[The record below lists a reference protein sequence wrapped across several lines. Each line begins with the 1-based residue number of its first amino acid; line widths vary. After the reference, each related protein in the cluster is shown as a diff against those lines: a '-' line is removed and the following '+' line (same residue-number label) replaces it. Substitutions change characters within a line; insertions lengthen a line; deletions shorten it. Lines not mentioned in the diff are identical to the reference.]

1 MEDQPTM
8 NRKRI
13 ASLLLA
19 GLMLL
24 SLAGCGKKEETQEE
38 EVSGTPVQVQEVSM
52 SAIGTENTVSGQ
64 VSSDNEQMVLIA
76 TSAKCTAVYFH
87 AGDTVEAGDILCTL
101 DLASTLASYNAAS
114 ISYASAAQSY
124 ADQSKVFA
132 EQISLYQDNLNN
144 LKALYEIGAAS
155 QVEIDQAQLQLQ
167 SAIATRNATLAQL
180 VAGMESY
187 QSSLEQLNTALEH
200 VDGSGNVVA
209 PMSGVLAS
217 LNVTENSFTSTSA
230 PVAVIDDPTQM
241 KVTVMVSETLVPKL
255 SIGDPVNVS
264 VSALGKTFTGTIR
277 SVDQAANMQTKLYT
291 VTVTVPGDTAG
302 LLSGMF
308 ADVTFRTDYN
318 DNTVVIPTEAILTSG
333 DTQYVYVVEAGA
345 AKYVEV
351 TTGITGSGVTQI
363 TSGLTAGEQLV
374 TVGQSYLS
382 DGDAVRI
389 VSGTDDAAPANEA
402 AEDTASG
409 EEQA

>member
-1 MEDQPTM
+1 M

-13 ASLLLA
+13 VSLLLA

-38 EVSGTPVQVQEVSM
+38 EASGTPVQVQEVSL

-167 SAIATRNATLAQL
+167 SAIATRNSTLAQL
-180 VAGMESY
+180 EAGMESY

-200 VDGSGNVVA
+200 VDGNGNVVA

-241 KVTVMVSETLVPKL
+241 KVTVMVSEALVPKL
-255 SIGDPVNVS
+255 FIGAPVDVS
-264 VSALGKTFTGTIR
+264 VSSLGKTFTGTIR

-291 VTVTVPGDTAG
+291 VTVTVPGDVTG

-333 DTQYVYVVEAGA
+333 DTQYVYVVEDGT

-382 DGDAVRI
+382 DGDAVRV

-402 AEDTASG
+402 AENTVSG

>member
-8 NRKRI
+8 NRTRI

-19 GLMLL
+19 GLTLL
-24 SLAGCGKKEETQEE
+24 SLAGCGKQEETQEE
-38 EVSGTPVQVQEVSM
+38 EASGTPVQVQEVSM

-64 VSSDNEQMVLIA
+64 VTSDNEQMILIA

-101 DLASTLASYNAAS
+101 DLDSTLASYNAAS
-114 ISYASAAQSY
+114 ISYASTAQSY
-124 ADQSKVFA
+124 ADQSKVFDQ
-132 EQISLYQDNLNN
+132 QISLYQDNLNN

-155 QVEIDQAQLQLQ
+155 QVEIDQAQLQLE
-167 SAIATRNATLAQL
+167 SAIATRNSTLAQL
-180 VAGMESY
+180 EAGMKSY

-217 LNVTENSFTSTSA
+217 LNVTENGFTSTSA

-241 KVTVMVSETLVPKL
+241 KVTVMVSETVVPKL
-255 SIGDPVNVS
+255 AIGDPAEVFVS
-264 VSALGKTFTGTIR
+264 SLGKTFSGTIR
-277 SVDQAANMQTKLYT
+277 SVDQAANMQTKLYS
-291 VTVTVPGDTAG
+291 VTVALPGDVAG

-318 DNTVVIPTEAILTSG
+318 DNAVVIPTEAILTSG
-333 DTQYVYVVEAGA
+333 DTQYVYVVEDGTAR
-345 AKYVEV
+345 YVEV
-351 TTGITGSGVTQI
+351 TTGITGTGVTQI

-382 DGDAVRI
+382 DGAAVRV
-389 VSGTDDAAPANEA
+389 VSGTDDAALAHEA
-402 AEDTASG
+402 DTAAG

>member
-155 QVEIDQAQLQLQ
+155 QAEIDQAQLQLQ

-180 VAGMESY
+180 EAGMESY

-255 SIGDPVNVS
+255 SIGDPVEVS

-333 DTQYVYVVEAGA
+333 DTQYVYVVEDGA
-345 AKYVEV
+345 AKYVQV

-382 DGDAVRI
+382 DGDAVRV
-389 VSGTDDAAPANEA
+389 VSGTDDAALADEA

-409 EEQA
+409 EEQG

>member
-13 ASLLLA
+13 VSLLLA

-38 EVSGTPVQVQEVSM
+38 EASGTPVQVQEVSM

-167 SAIATRNATLAQL
+167 SAIATRNSTLAQL
-180 VAGMESY
+180 EAGMESY

-200 VDGSGNVVA
+200 VDGNGNVVV

-241 KVTVMVSETLVPKL
+241 KVTVMVSEALVPKL
-255 SIGDPVNVS
+255 FIGAPVDVS
-264 VSALGKTFTGTIR
+264 VSSLGKTFTGTIR

-291 VTVTVPGDTAG
+291 VTVTVPGDVTG

-308 ADVTFRTDYN
+308 AAVTFRTDYN

-333 DTQYVYVVEAGA
+333 DTQYVYVVEDGT

-382 DGDAVRI
+382 DGDAVRV

>member
-1 MEDQPTM
+1 MAAAMALT
-8 NRKRI
+8 
-13 ASLLLA
+13 LT
-19 GLMLL
+19 
-24 SLAGCGKKEETQEE
+24 GCGSKSEASSSSSSE
-38 EVSGTPVQVQEVSM
+38 GTSQGVAVQVEEIQLSDI
-52 SAIGTENTVSGQ
+52 STDNSVSGQ
-64 VSSDNEQMVLIA
+64 VASDDERSIFIA
-76 TSAKCTAVYFH
+76 ASVKCTKTYF
-87 AGDTVEAGDILCTL
+87 EAGDRVNAGDVICTL
-101 DLASTLASYNAAS
+101 DLASTQASYEAAT
-114 ISYASAAQSY
+114 ISYNSAAQSY
-124 ADQSKVFA
+124 RDQSEVFA
-132 EQISLYQDNLNN
+132 QQISLYQKNLAD
-144 LKALYEIGAAS
+144 LKQLYEIGAAS
-155 QVEIDQAQLQLQ
+155 QIEIDQAQLQLD

-180 VAGMESY
+180 EAGMESY

-255 SIGDPVNVS
+255 SIGDPVEVS

-291 VTVTVPGDTAG
+291 VTITVPGDVTG

-333 DTQYVYVVEAGA
+333 DTQYVYVVEDGA

-382 DGDAVRI
+382 DGDAVRV

>member
-1 MEDQPTM
+1 M

-13 ASLLLA
+13 VSLLLA

-64 VSSDNEQMVLIA
+64 VSSDNEQMILIA

-124 ADQSKVFA
+124 ADQSKVFN

-167 SAIATRNATLAQL
+167 SAIATRNSTLAQL
-180 VAGMESY
+180 EAGMESY

-241 KVTVMVSETLVPKL
+241 KVTVMVSETLVHKL
-255 SIGDPVNVS
+255 SIGDPVEVS
-264 VSALGKTFTGTIR
+264 VSSLGKTFTGAIR
-277 SVDQAANMQTKLYT
+277 SVDQTANMQTKLYS
-291 VTVTVPGDTAG
+291 VTVTVPGDVTG

-333 DTQYVYVVEAGA
+333 DTQYVYVVEDGA
-345 AKYVEV
+345 AKYAEV

-382 DGDAVRI
+382 DGAAVRI
-389 VSGTDDAAPANEA
+389 VSGTDDAAPADE
-402 AEDTASG
+402 AEDAASG

>member
-1 MEDQPTM
+1 M

-13 ASLLLA
+13 APLLLA

-38 EVSGTPVQVQEVSM
+38 EASGTPVQVQEVSM

-64 VSSDNEQMVLIA
+64 VSSDNEQMILIA
-76 TSAKCTAVYFH
+76 TAAKCTAVYFH

-180 VAGMESY
+180 EAGMESY
-187 QSSLEQLNTALEH
+187 QSSREQLNTALEH

-255 SIGDPVNVS
+255 SIGDPVEVS

-333 DTQYVYVVEAGA
+333 DTQYVYVVEDGA

-382 DGDAVRI
+382 DGAAVRI
-389 VSGTDDAAPANEA
+389 VSGTDDAAVAGA
-402 AEDTASG
+402 AEGTASG

>member
-64 VSSDNEQMVLIA
+64 VSSDNEQMILIA

-101 DLASTLASYNAAS
+101 DLASTLASYNAAN

-180 VAGMESY
+180 EAGMESY

-200 VDGSGNVVA
+200 VDGRGTVVA

-217 LNVTENSFTSTSA
+217 LNVTENSFTSTGA

-255 SIGDPVNVS
+255 SIGDPVEVS

-291 VTVTVPGDTAG
+291 VTITVPGDVTG

-333 DTQYVYVVEAGA
+333 DTQYVYVVEDGA

>member
-1 MEDQPTM
+1 M

-155 QVEIDQAQLQLQ
+155 QAEIDQAQLQLQ

-180 VAGMESY
+180 EAGMESY

-241 KVTVMVSETLVPKL
+241 RVTVMVSETLVPKL
-255 SIGDPVNVS
+255 SIGDPVEVS

-333 DTQYVYVVEAGA
+333 DTQYVYVVEDGA

-382 DGDAVRI
+382 DGAAVRV

>member
-1 MEDQPTM
+1 M
-8 NRKRI
+8 NRTRI

-19 GLMLL
+19 GLTLL
-24 SLAGCGKKEETQEE
+24 SLAGCGKQEETQEE
-38 EVSGTPVQVQEVSM
+38 EASGTPVQVQEVSM

-64 VSSDNEQMVLIA
+64 VTSDNEQMILIA

-101 DLASTLASYNAAS
+101 DLDSTLASYNAAS
-114 ISYASAAQSY
+114 ISYASTAQSY
-124 ADQSKVFA
+124 ADQSKVFDQ
-132 EQISLYQDNLNN
+132 QISLYQDNLNN

-155 QVEIDQAQLQLQ
+155 QVEIDQAQLQLE
-167 SAIATRNATLAQL
+167 SAIATRNSTLAQL
-180 VAGMESY
+180 EAGMKSY

-217 LNVTENSFTSTSA
+217 LNVTENGFTSTSA

-241 KVTVMVSETLVPKL
+241 KVTVMVSETVVPKL
-255 SIGDPVNVS
+255 AIGDPAEVFVS
-264 VSALGKTFTGTIR
+264 SLGKTFSGTIR
-277 SVDQAANMQTKLYT
+277 SVDQAANMQTKLYS
-291 VTVTVPGDTAG
+291 VTVALPGDVAG

-318 DNTVVIPTEAILTSG
+318 DNAVVIPTEAILTSG
-333 DTQYVYVVEAGA
+333 DTQYVYVVEDGTAR
-345 AKYVEV
+345 YVEV
-351 TTGITGSGVTQI
+351 TTGITGTGVTQI
-363 TSGLTAGEQLV
+363 ISGLTAGEQLV

-382 DGDAVRI
+382 DGAAVRI
-389 VSGTDDAAPANEA
+389 VSGTDDAAPSDEA

>member
-13 ASLLLA
+13 VSLLLA

-38 EVSGTPVQVQEVSM
+38 EASGTPVQVQEVSM

-167 SAIATRNATLAQL
+167 SAIATRNSTLAQL
-180 VAGMESY
+180 EAGMESY

-200 VDGSGNVVA
+200 VDGNGNVVA

-241 KVTVMVSETLVPKL
+241 KVTVMVSEALVPKL
-255 SIGDPVNVS
+255 FIGAPVDVS
-264 VSALGKTFTGTIR
+264 VSSLGKTFTGTIR

-291 VTVTVPGDTAG
+291 VTVTVPGDVTG

-333 DTQYVYVVEAGA
+333 DTQYVYVVEDGT

-382 DGDAVRI
+382 DGDAVRV

-402 AEDTASG
+402 EEDTASG

>member
-101 DLASTLASYNAAS
+101 DLGSTLASYNAAS

-155 QVEIDQAQLQLQ
+155 QAEIDQAQLQLQ

-180 VAGMESY
+180 EAGMESY

-291 VTVTVPGDTAG
+291 VTVTVPGDVTG

-382 DGDAVRI
+382 DGDAVRV

>member
-155 QVEIDQAQLQLQ
+155 QAEIDQAQLQLQ
-167 SAIATRNATLAQL
+167 SAIATRNATL
-180 VAGMESY
+180 
-187 QSSLEQLNTALEH
+187 
-200 VDGSGNVVA
+200 
-209 PMSGVLAS
+209 
-217 LNVTENSFTSTSA
+217 
-230 PVAVIDDPTQM
+230 
-241 KVTVMVSETLVPKL
+241 
-255 SIGDPVNVS
+255 
-264 VSALGKTFTGTIR
+264 
-277 SVDQAANMQTKLYT
+277 DQ
-291 VTVTVPGDTAG
+291 
-302 LLSGMF
+302 
-308 ADVTFRTDYN
+308 
-318 DNTVVIPTEAILTSG
+318 
-333 DTQYVYVVEAGA
+333 
-345 AKYVEV
+345 
-351 TTGITGSGVTQI
+351 
-363 TSGLTAGEQLV
+363 
-374 TVGQSYLS
+374 
-382 DGDAVRI
+382 
-389 VSGTDDAAPANEA
+389 
-402 AEDTASG
+402 
-409 EEQA
+409 

>member
-1 MEDQPTM
+1 M

-13 ASLLLA
+13 VSLLLA

-38 EVSGTPVQVQEVSM
+38 EASGTPVQVQEVSM

-167 SAIATRNATLAQL
+167 SAIATRNSTLAQL
-180 VAGMESY
+180 EAGMESY

-200 VDGSGNVVA
+200 VDGNGNVVA

-241 KVTVMVSETLVPKL
+241 KVTVMVSEALVPKL
-255 SIGDPVNVS
+255 FIGAPVDVS
-264 VSALGKTFTGTIR
+264 VSSLGKTFTGTIR

-291 VTVTVPGDTAG
+291 VTVTVPGDVTG

-333 DTQYVYVVEAGA
+333 DTQYVYVVEDGT

-382 DGDAVRI
+382 DGDAVRV

-402 AEDTASG
+402 EEDTASG

>member
-155 QVEIDQAQLQLQ
+155 QAEIDQAQLQLQ

-180 VAGMESY
+180 EAGMESY

-241 KVTVMVSETLVPKL
+241 RVTVMVSETLVPKL
-255 SIGDPVNVS
+255 SIGDPVEVS

-333 DTQYVYVVEAGA
+333 DTQYVYVVEDGA

-382 DGDAVRI
+382 DGAAVRV

>member
-64 VSSDNEQMVLIA
+64 VSSDNEQMILIA

-101 DLASTLASYNAAS
+101 DLASTLASYNAAN

-167 SAIATRNATLAQL
+167 TAIATRNATLAQL
-180 VAGMESY
+180 EAGMESY

-308 ADVTFRTDYN
+308 ADVTFRTYYN

-333 DTQYVYVVEAGA
+333 DTQYVYVVEDGA

-382 DGDAVRI
+382 DGDAVRV

>member
-64 VSSDNEQMVLIA
+64 VSSDNEQMILIA

-114 ISYASAAQSY
+114 ISYASAVQSY

-180 VAGMESY
+180 EAGMESY

-200 VDGSGNVVA
+200 VVGSGNVMA

-255 SIGDPVNVS
+255 SIGDPVEVS

-333 DTQYVYVVEAGA
+333 DTQYVYVVEDGA

-382 DGDAVRI
+382 DGAAVRI
-389 VSGTDDAAPANEA
+389 VSGTDDAAVAGEA